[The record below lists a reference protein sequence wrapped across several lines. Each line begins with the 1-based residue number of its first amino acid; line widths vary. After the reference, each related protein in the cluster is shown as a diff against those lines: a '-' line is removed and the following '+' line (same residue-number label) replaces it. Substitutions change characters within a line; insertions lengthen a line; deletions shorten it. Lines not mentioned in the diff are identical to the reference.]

1 MASSDAFN
9 AGSVFR
15 VNTYAWGVEVEQ
27 VVPFTHANHAFVVVR
42 TAEDFVDVVFGQTR
56 THLIQLV
63 KSRECTAVVV
73 EGQGVRFRE
82 AWLVCSAFRSD
93 FALSSTG
100 GQQAGSQQDEAH
112 FCDFFHVIILLLILP
127 AELFRRPVSA
137 GSEFAGLPK

>member
-1 MASSDAFN
+1 M
-9 AGSVFR
+9 
-15 VNTYAWGVEVEQ
+15 
-27 VVPFTHANHAFVVVR
+27 R

-63 KSRECTAVVV
+63 KSRECTAVFV

-100 GQQAGSQQDEAH
+100 GQQAGSQQDEPTFAI
-112 FCDFFHVIILLLILP
+112 FFI
-127 AELFRRPVSA
+127 
-137 GSEFAGLPK
+137 